1 MTIPSTQILMLPVL
15 KLGTRGEVRVS
26 DAVELLSDEFSLTP
40 EERKQL
46 ASSSSETKMRSR
58 VGWAIHNLVQA
69 KLLRRPKRGYFTITK
84 RGREVLASS
93 PAEISREFLM
103 QFPEYVEKIYDKSSR
118 TSATDAGKGES
129 STPEEQIDSA
139 YAEITA
145 ALRKELLDKVLEG
158 TPEFFERLIVKLFV
172 KMGYGGSLED
182 AGEHVG
188 RSGDEGVDGIIK
200 EDRLGLDLLYL
211 QAKRYAPGNSV
222 GRPDIQKFAGSL
234 LGKGANKGIFV
245 TTSCF
250 SEQAKSYAEN
260 VPQRLVLIDGE
271 ELAGLMLEHG
281 VGVRKSYTVEL
292 KKIDE
297 DFFEQG

>member
-1 MTIPSTQILMLPVL
+1 MLPVL
-15 KLGTRGEVRVS
+15 KLGTRGEVQIS
-26 DAVELLSDEFSLTP
+26 DAAELLSDEFGLTP
-40 EERKQL
+40 EERRQRI
-46 ASSSSETKMRSR
+46 SSGSHTIIRNR
-58 VGWAIHNLVQA
+58 VGWAVVELVQA
-69 KLLRRPKRGYFTITK
+69 KLLQRPKRGYFTITK
-84 RGREVLASS
+84 KGKEVLAS
-93 PAEISREFLM
+93 PPVEINHKFLM
-103 QFPEYVEKIYDKSSR
+103 QFPEYADRPSR
-118 TSATDAGKGES
+118 ASATDIDKDEP

-145 ALRKELLDKVLEG
+145 VLRKELLDKVLAG
-158 TPEFFERLIVKLFV
+158 TPEFFEQLIIKLFV
-172 KMGYGGSLED
+172 KMGYGGSFED

-188 RSGDEGVDGIIK
+188 GSGDRGIDGIIK

-211 QAKRYAPGNSV
+211 QAKRYSPGNNV
-222 GRPDIQKFAGSL
+222 GSPDIQKFAGSL
-234 LGKGANKGIFV
+234 LEKGANKGIFV

-250 SEQAKSYAEN
+250 SEQAKKSAEN
-260 VPQRLVLIDGE
+260 VPQRMVLIDGE

>member
-1 MTIPSTQILMLPVL
+1 M
-15 KLGTRGEVRVS
+15 
-26 DAVELLSDEFSLTP
+26 
-40 EERKQL
+40 
-46 ASSSSETKMRSR
+46 
-58 VGWAIHNLVQA
+58 HA
-69 KLLRRPKRGYFTITK
+69 KLLEKPKRGYFTITP
-84 RGREVLASS
+84 RGREALASS
-93 PAEISREFLM
+93 PVEISREFLM
-103 QFPEYVEKIYDKSSR
+103 QFPEYAEIYGRSSR
-118 TSATDAGKGES
+118 ASVTDIDKDEP
-129 STPEEQIDSA
+129 STPEEQIYSA
-139 YAEITA
+139 YEEITA
-145 ALRKELLDKVLEG
+145 VLRKELLDKVLEG

-188 RSGDEGVDGIIK
+188 RGGDGGIDGIIK
-200 EDRLGLDLLYL
+200 EDKLGLDRLYL

-271 ELAGLMLEHG
+271 ELARLMLEHD
-281 VGVRKSYTVEL
+281 VGVRKSDTIEL